1 MKNAFQIARNTFSEK
16 YKGIY
21 NKEPIKFIV
30 WTKVDW
36 KFEMDWQLLEI
47 FNVNVEYKNIYIFCL
62 LLKINLITIMGVH

>member
-21 NKEPIKFIV
+21 NKEPIEFIV

-36 KFEMDWQLLEI
+36 KFEMDWQLLK
-47 FNVNVEYKNIYIFCL
+47 FLMWMLNIRTFTYFVCY
-62 LLKINLITIMGVH
+62 